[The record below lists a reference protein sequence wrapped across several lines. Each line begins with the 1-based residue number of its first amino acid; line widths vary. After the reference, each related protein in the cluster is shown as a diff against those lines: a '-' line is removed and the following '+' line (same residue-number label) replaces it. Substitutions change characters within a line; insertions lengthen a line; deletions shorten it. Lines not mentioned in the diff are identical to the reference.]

1 MLLPLLGDHGLRAM
15 AVVFAIL
22 LAERAR
28 SLPQYGLS
36 AVALLALGATMLV
49 APALQ

>member
-1 MLLPLLGDHGLRAM
+1 MGADDRRHDVSAAGAD
-15 AVVFAIL
+15 
-22 LAERAR
+22 RAR
-28 SLPQYGLS
+28 SRPQYGLS